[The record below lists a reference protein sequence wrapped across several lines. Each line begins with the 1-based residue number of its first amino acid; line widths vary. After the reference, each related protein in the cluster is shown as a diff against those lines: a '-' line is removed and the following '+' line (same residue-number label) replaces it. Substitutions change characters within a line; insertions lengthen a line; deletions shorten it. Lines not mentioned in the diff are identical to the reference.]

1 MQPVKLPAQPPL
13 RYRLK
18 RLWRRRSVRR
28 AVTVQ
33 GPALGLLLAVLL
45 LGSNPAV
52 HARLGAQVAA
62 VKATLTSRPEFAI
75 RRIEVTGASPGVE
88 AEIRAALIDVEG
100 ASSLALDAAALR
112 RRIERLGWVE
122 SAAVS
127 LEAPEVL
134 RLSVVERV
142 PAAVWRVD
150 GEPWL
155 IDVHGAKIAALFRRD
170 EFPKLP
176 LVAGEG
182 AERAV
187 GEALAVIAA
196 AGPLGSRIRGLVR
209 VGERRWD
216 VVLAH
221 AVWGRDLVIRLPMG
235 GGHLTAT
242 APEASDPVAAMLKA
256 VDLHLT
262 EDLMSRDILV
272 LDLRV
277 PTRPA
282 VRLPSEALD
291 AFARQTALMLR
302 GGRDT

>member
-1 MQPVKLPAQPPL
+1 MQPVKAPALPPL

-33 GPALGLLLAVLL
+33 GPALGLLLGVVM
-45 LGSNPAV
+45 LGSDPAV
-52 HARLGAQVAA
+52 HAQIGAQVGAVTAA
-62 VKATLTSRPEFAI
+62 LTARPEFAI
-75 RRIEVTGASPGVE
+75 RRIEVAGASLGVE
-88 AEIRAALIDVEG
+88 SEIRAALLDVEG

-112 RRIERLGWVE
+112 RRIERLGWVD

-134 RLSVVERV
+134 RVAVVERV
-142 PAAVWRVD
+142 PAAVWRID

-155 IDVHGAKIAALFRRD
+155 IDADGERIAALFRRD
-170 EFPKLP
+170 EYPHLP

-187 GEALAVIAA
+187 GEALAVVQA
-196 AGPLGSRIRGLVR
+196 AGPLAPRLRGLVR

-216 VVLAH
+216 VVLSH
-221 AVWGRDLVIRLPMG
+221 PVWGRDVVIRLPMG
-235 GGHLTAT
+235 GGWLTAA
-242 APEASDPVAAMLKA
+242 APEAGDPVAAMLKA
-256 VDLHLT
+256 VALHET
-262 EDLMSRDILV
+262 EDLMNRDILA

-277 PTRPA
+277 PARPA
-282 VRLPSEALD
+282 VHLPPEALE
-291 AFARQTALMLR
+291 ALTRSRALLL
-302 GGRDT
+302 GEGRDT

>member
-1 MQPVKLPAQPPL
+1 
-13 RYRLK
+13 
-18 RLWRRRSVRR
+18 
-28 AVTVQ
+28 
-33 GPALGLLLAVLL
+33 
-45 LGSNPAV
+45 V
-52 HARLGAQVAA
+52 HAQLGAQVGAVTAA
-62 VKATLTSRPEFAI
+62 LTARPEFAI
-75 RRIEVTGASPGVE
+75 RRIEVAGASPAVE
-88 AEIRAALIDVEG
+88 AEIRAALIDVDG

-142 PAAVWRVD
+142 PTAVWRVD

-155 IDVHGAKIAALFRRD
+155 IDAEGARIAALFRRD
-170 EFPKLP
+170 EFPHLP
-176 LVAGEG
+176 LVVGEG

-187 GEALAVIAA
+187 GEALALVHA
-196 AGPLGSRIRGLVR
+196 AGPLRPRIRGLVR

-221 AVWGRDLVIRLPMG
+221 DVWARDVVIRLPMG

-256 VDLHLT
+256 VDFHLT
-262 EDLMSRDILV
+262 EDLMNRDILV

-277 PTRPA
+277 PARP
-282 VRLPSEALD
+282 VVQLPPEVLD
-291 AFARQTALMLR
+291 AFARQGALLLR
-302 GGRDT
+302 GGRDA